1 MEKLKEHVLL
11 KSKEAYAE
19 KLFAGTSGNLST
31 IDREKGLIA
40 ITPTSIPYPILTAD
54 DIVVI
59 DLDGNVKDGKH
70 RPSSEWRMHTEI
82 YKNKPEVKAIVHTH
96 SPNATAFAVAHEE
109 IPVVLIEMMFFLLG
123 NVPLAKYAAPGSE
136 ELGRN
141 SVKAMEK
148 RAACLLENHGV
159 VAVGQDLDE
168 AYIRAV
174 YVEDAA
180 NIYIKSRIIGNPRII
195 SIEEQNKM
203 RRKMGVPEE

>member
-1 MEKLKEHVLL
+1 MEKLKEQVLL

-19 KLFAGTSGNLST
+19 KLFAGTSGNLSV
-31 IDREKGLIA
+31 IDREKDLVA
-40 ITPTSIPYPILTAD
+40 ITPTSIPYPILTVD

-59 DLDGNVKDGKH
+59 DLDGNVMDGKH
-70 RPSSEWRMHTEI
+70 RPSSEWKMHTEI
-82 YKNKPEVKAIVHTH
+82 YKNKPEVNAIVHTH

-123 NVPLAKYAAPGSE
+123 NVPLAKYAAPGSK
-136 ELGRN
+136 ELGIN
-141 SVKAMEK
+141 AVSAMEK
-148 RAACLLENHGV
+148 RVSCLLENHGV
-159 VAVGQDLDE
+159 VAVGNDLDE

-195 SIEEQNKM
+195 SRDEQNKM
-203 RRKMGVPEE
+203 RRKMGVSEE

>member
-1 MEKLKEHVLL
+1 MKKLKEEVLL

-19 KLFAGTSGNLST
+19 KLFAGTSGNLSA

-40 ITPTSIPYPILTAD
+40 ITPTSIPYPILTLD

-59 DLDGNVKDGKH
+59 DLDGNVKEGKH
-70 RPSSEWRMHTEI
+70 KPSSEWRMHSEI

-136 ELGRN
+136 NLGIN

-159 VAVGQDLDE
+159 VAVGENLDE

-180 NIYIKSRIIGNPRII
+180 NIYIKSRIIGNPKII
-195 SIEEQNKM
+195 STEEQNKM
-203 RRKMGVPEE
+203 RRKMGIPEE